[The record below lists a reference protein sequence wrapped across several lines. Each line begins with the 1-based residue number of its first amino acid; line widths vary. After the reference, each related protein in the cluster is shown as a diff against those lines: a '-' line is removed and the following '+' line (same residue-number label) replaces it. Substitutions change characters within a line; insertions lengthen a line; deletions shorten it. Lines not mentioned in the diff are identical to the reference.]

1 MLDIGGWEFLVV
13 AFVLLMVVGPK
24 ELPNMLRGFTRAVR
38 RIRSMASEFT
48 RGMEDLASD
57 NELGDLKSTIAD
69 VKSGNLDRIADK
81 IDPGGELK
89 DSVSGIKSNG
99 DFDDAIEEL
108 SNIKNIG
115 GDAGQRIASATAPAK
130 TQAKTSKAK
139 SASKKASA
147 KK

>member
-24 ELPNMLRGFTRAVR
+24 ELPNILRGFTRAMR

-69 VKSGNLDRIADK
+69 VKSGNLNRIANK
-81 IDPGGELK
+81 IDPEGELK
-89 DSVSGIKSNG
+89 DSMSGIKSNG
-99 DFDDAIEEL
+99 DLDDAIEEL
-108 SNIKNIG
+108 SSIKNIVD
-115 GDAGQRIASATAPAK
+115 DAGQQMASATTPAK
-130 TQAKTSKAK
+130 TPTKTPKAK
-139 SASKKASA
+139 SAKK
-147 KK
+147 KKS

>member
-81 IDPGGELK
+81 IDPEGELK
-89 DSVSGIKSNG
+89 ESVSGIKSNG

-108 SNIKNIG
+108 SNIHNIG
-115 GDAGQRIASATAPAK
+115 GDAGQQIASATAPAK
-130 TQAKTSKAK
+130 AQAKTSKAK
-139 SASKKASA
+139 SARNKKS
-147 KK
+147 

>member
-115 GDAGQRIASATAPAK
+115 GDTGQQIASATAPAK

-139 SASKKASA
+139 SARNKKS
-147 KK
+147 

>member
-69 VKSGNLDRIADK
+69 VKSGNLDRVADK
-81 IDPGGELK
+81 IDPGGELTEP
-89 DSVSGIKSNG
+89 VSGIKSNG

-115 GDAGQRIASATAPAK
+115 GDTGQQIASATAPAK
-130 TQAKTSKAK
+130 TKAKTSKAK
-139 SASKKASA
+139 SARNKKS
-147 KK
+147 

>member
-38 RIRSMASEFT
+38 RVRSMASEFT

-89 DSVSGIKSNG
+89 ESVSGIKSNG

-108 SNIKNIG
+108 SKIKNIG
-115 GDAGQRIASATAPAK
+115 GDAGHQIASETAPAK

-139 SASKKASA
+139 SARNKKS
-147 KK
+147 

>member
-38 RIRSMASEFT
+38 RIRSMALEFT

-89 DSVSGIKSNG
+89 ESVSGIKSNG

-115 GDAGQRIASATAPAK
+115 GDTGQQIASATAPAK

-139 SASKKASA
+139 SARNKKS
-147 KK
+147 

>member
-24 ELPNMLRGFTRAVR
+24 ELPNMLRGFTRTVR

-89 DSVSGIKSNG
+89 ESVSGIKSNG

-115 GDAGQRIASATAPAK
+115 GDTGQQIAAASAPAK

-139 SASKKASA
+139 SARNKKS
-147 KK
+147 

>member
-89 DSVSGIKSNG
+89 ESVSGIKSNG

-115 GDAGQRIASATAPAK
+115 GGAGQQIASATEPAK

-139 SASKKASA
+139 PARNKKS
-147 KK
+147 

>member
-24 ELPNMLRGFTRAVR
+24 ELPNLLRGFTRAVR
-38 RIRSMASEFT
+38 RIRSMAFEFT

-57 NELGDLKSTIAD
+57 NDLGDLKSTIAD
-69 VKSGNLDRIADK
+69 VKSGNLNRIADK

-89 DSVSGIKSNG
+89 ESVASIKSTS

-108 SNIKNIG
+108 SAIKNVG
-115 GDAGQRIASATAPAK
+115 GDAGQQMASATKPAETQIK
-130 TQAKTSKAK
+130 TPKAK
-139 SASKKASA
+139 SLKK
-147 KK
+147 KKS

>member
-89 DSVSGIKSNG
+89 ESVSGIKSNG

-108 SNIKNIG
+108 SNIQNIG
-115 GDAGQRIASATAPAK
+115 GDAGQQIAFATAPAK
-130 TQAKTSKAK
+130 TQAKTPKTK
-139 SASKKASA
+139 SARNKKS
-147 KK
+147 

>member
-13 AFVLLMVVGPK
+13 SFVLLMVVGPK

-38 RIRSMASEFT
+38 RVRSMASEFT

-57 NELGDLKSTIAD
+57 NELGDLKSAVAD

-89 DSVSGIKSNG
+89 ESVSGIKSNG
-99 DFDDAIEEL
+99 DFDEAIEEL
-108 SNIKNIG
+108 SNIRDIG
-115 GDAGQRIASATAPAK
+115 GDAGKQVASATKPAAMH
-130 TQAKTSKAK
+130 TKTSKSK
-139 SASKKASA
+139 SVKK
-147 KK
+147 KKS

>member
-89 DSVSGIKSNG
+89 ESVSGIKSNG

-115 GDAGQRIASATAPAK
+115 GVTGQQIASATAPAK
-130 TQAKTSKAK
+130 TKAKTSKAK
-139 SASKKASA
+139 SARNKKS
-147 KK
+147 

>member
-13 AFVLLMVVGPK
+13 SFVLLMVVGPK
-24 ELPNMLRGFTRAVR
+24 ELPNMLRGFTRAIR

-48 RGMEDLASD
+48 RGMEDLASE

-81 IDPGGELK
+81 IDPEGELK
-89 DSVSGIKSNG
+89 DSVSDIKSNG

-108 SNIKNIG
+108 ANIKNIG
-115 GDAGQRIASATAPAK
+115 GDAGQQMASATTLTK
-130 TQAKTSKAK
+130 TQTKTPKTK
-139 SASKKASA
+139 SEKYKKS
-147 KK
+147 

>member
-24 ELPNMLRGFTRAVR
+24 ELPNLLRGFTRAVR

-115 GDAGQRIASATAPAK
+115 GDAGQQIASATAPAK
-130 TQAKTSKAK
+130 AQAKTSKAK
-139 SASKKASA
+139 SARNKKS
-147 KK
+147 

>member
-24 ELPNMLRGFTRAVR
+24 ELPNLLRGFTRAVR

-115 GDAGQRIASATAPAK
+115 GDAGQQIASATAPAK

-139 SASKKASA
+139 SARNKKS
-147 KK
+147 

>member
-24 ELPNMLRGFTRAVR
+24 ELPNMLRGFTRATR

-89 DSVSGIKSNG
+89 ESVSSIKSNG

-115 GDAGQRIASATAPAK
+115 GDAGQQIASATAPAK

-139 SASKKASA
+139 SARNKKS
-147 KK
+147 

>member
-24 ELPNMLRGFTRAVR
+24 ELPKMLRGFTRAMR
-38 RIRSMASEFT
+38 QIRSMASEFT

-57 NELGDLKSTIAD
+57 RELGDLKNTISD
-69 VKSGNLDRIADK
+69 VKSGNLDRIANK

-89 DSVSGIKSNG
+89 ESVSDIKSNG

-115 GDAGQRIASATAPAK
+115 GDAGQQMASATAPVK
-130 TQAKTSKAK
+130 TQPKAPKAK
-139 SASKKASA
+139 SAKK
-147 KK
+147 KKS

>member
-89 DSVSGIKSNG
+89 ESVSGIKSNG

-115 GDAGQRIASATAPAK
+115 GDTGQQIASATAPAK
-130 TQAKTSKAK
+130 TQAKTSKTK
-139 SASKKASA
+139 SARNKKS
-147 KK
+147 

>member
-57 NELGDLKSTIAD
+57 NELGDLKTTIAD

-89 DSVSGIKSNG
+89 ESVSGIKSNG

-115 GDAGQRIASATAPAK
+115 GDTGQQIASATAPAK

-139 SASKKASA
+139 SARNKKS
-147 KK
+147 

>member
-1 MLDIGGWEFLVV
+1 
-13 AFVLLMVVGPK
+13 MVVGPK
-24 ELPNMLRGFTRAVR
+24 ELPNLLRGFTRAVR

-48 RGMEDLASD
+48 RGMEDLASE
-57 NELGDLKSTIAD
+57 NELGDFKNTLAD

-89 DSVSGIKSNG
+89 KSVSGIKSNG

-115 GDAGQRIASATAPAK
+115 DDAGYQMAAATTPAERQTK
-130 TQAKTSKAK
+130 TPKAK
-139 SASKKASA
+139 STKK
-147 KK
+147 KKS

>member
-81 IDPGGELK
+81 IDPEGELK
-89 DSVSGIKSNG
+89 ESVSGIKSNG

-115 GDAGQRIASATAPAK
+115 GDTGQQIASATAPAK

-139 SASKKASA
+139 SARNKKS
-147 KK
+147 

>member
-24 ELPNMLRGFTRAVR
+24 ELPNMLRGFTRATR

-69 VKSGNLDRIADK
+69 VKSGNLDRVADK

-89 DSVSGIKSNG
+89 ESVSGIKSNG

-108 SNIKNIG
+108 SSIKNIG
-115 GDAGQRIASATAPAK
+115 GGAGQQIASATAPAK
-130 TQAKTSKAK
+130 TQAKTSKSK
-139 SASKKASA
+139 SARNKKS
-147 KK
+147 

>member
-1 MLDIGGWEFLVV
+1 MLDIGGWEFLIV

-89 DSVSGIKSNG
+89 ESVSSIKSNG

-115 GDAGQRIASATAPAK
+115 GDAGQQIASATAHTK
-130 TQAKTSKAK
+130 TKAKTSKAK
-139 SASKKASA
+139 STRNKKS
-147 KK
+147 

>member
-24 ELPNMLRGFTRAVR
+24 ELPNILRGFTRAMR

-69 VKSGNLDRIADK
+69 VKSGNLNRIADK
-81 IDPGGELK
+81 IDPEGELK
-89 DSVSGIKSNG
+89 NSMSGIKSNG
-99 DFDDAIEEL
+99 DLDDAIEEL
-108 SNIKNIG
+108 SSIKNIG
-115 GDAGQRIASATAPAK
+115 DDAGQQMASATKPAT
-130 TQAKTSKAK
+130 TQKRTPNSKPVRKKK
-139 SASKKASA
+139 S
-147 KK
+147 

>member
-1 MLDIGGWEFLVV
+1 MLDIGGWEFLIV
-13 AFVLLMVVGPK
+13 AFVLIMVVGPK

-57 NELGDLKSTIAD
+57 NELGDLRRTIAD

-89 DSVSGIKSNG
+89 ESVSGIKSTG

-108 SNIKNIG
+108 SNIHNIG
-115 GDAGQRIASATAPAK
+115 GDAVQQIASATAPAK
-130 TQAKTSKAK
+130 AQAKTSKAK
-139 SASKKASA
+139 SARNKKS
-147 KK
+147 

>member
-89 DSVSGIKSNG
+89 ESVSGIKSNG

-108 SNIKNIG
+108 SNIQNIG
-115 GDAGQRIASATAPAK
+115 GDAGQQIASATAPAK
-130 TQAKTSKAK
+130 TQAKTSKPK
-139 SASKKASA
+139 SARNKKS
-147 KK
+147 

>member
-1 MLDIGGWEFLVV
+1 MLDIGGWEFLIV

-38 RIRSMASEFT
+38 RIRSIAFEFT

-81 IDPGGELK
+81 IDPEGELK
-89 DSVSGIKSNG
+89 ESVSGIKSNG

-115 GDAGQRIASATAPAK
+115 GDAGQQIASATATAK

-139 SASKKASA
+139 SARNKKS
-147 KK
+147 

>member
-24 ELPNMLRGFTRAVR
+24 ELPKMLRGFTRAMR
-38 RIRSMASEFT
+38 HIRSMASEFT

-57 NELGDLKSTIAD
+57 SELGDLKNTISD
-69 VKSGNLDRIADK
+69 VKTGNLDRIADK

-89 DSVSGIKSNG
+89 ESVSDIKSSG

-108 SNIKNIG
+108 SSIKNIG
-115 GDAGQRIASATAPAK
+115 GEASKQMASSTLSAPK
-130 TQAKTSKAK
+130 QTKPSKAK
-139 SASKKASA
+139 PA
-147 KK
+147 KKKKS

>member
-1 MLDIGGWEFLVV
+1 MLDIGGWEFLIV

-89 DSVSGIKSNG
+89 ESVSGIKSNG

-115 GDAGQRIASATAPAK
+115 GDAGQKIASATTLTETQTKAPK
-130 TQAKTSKAK
+130 TK
-139 SASKKASA
+139 SAKYKKS
-147 KK
+147 